1 MPTTSE
7 SDPGRHVPPDW
18 ALGQAMNDRD
28 DEDTAGREERAWDL
42 VDSFEAER
50 HDADDDPDEGGEG

>member
-1 MPTTSE
+1 
-7 SDPGRHVPPDW
+7 
-18 ALGQAMNDRD
+18 MNDRD
-28 DEDTAGREERAWDL
+28 DEDTAGREERAWGL